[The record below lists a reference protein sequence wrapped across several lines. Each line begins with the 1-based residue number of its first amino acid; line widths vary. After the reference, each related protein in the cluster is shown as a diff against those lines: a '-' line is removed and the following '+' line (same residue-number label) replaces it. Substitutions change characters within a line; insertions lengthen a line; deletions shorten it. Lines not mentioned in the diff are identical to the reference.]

1 MSILKKAHEITK
13 NTVAF
18 FAARKEK
25 ISYQATFVLT
35 LKELKKNPDFMPV
48 YTDISDLS
56 AEEKMNLIMTNCEG
70 ALPEIVALTVREATS
85 KSWFGLL
92 NAYNKRNQNRENS
105 YRTIAYYEEKQA
117 RDAAAAVVKKI
128 REEAWAIFEKYR
140 PRLEHKN
147 EASFE
152 KKGDQWFV
160 RAIGKQTGDTVIV
173 ITATKGKTKRIVLGA
188 KVPRSKDLFEVFSQ
202 ETIENRMIY
211 QAPDLT
217 GVKAEVK
224 KVVLELIENE
234 IKDIEIKLFK
244 ARYNVGMTD
253 WQDYKDFV
261 ESGNRADDY

>member
-1 MSILKKAHEITK
+1 MNIFKRAHEITK

-25 ISYQATFVLT
+25 IDYQATFITT
-35 LKELKKNPDFMPV
+35 LKELKMNPDFMPIN
-48 YTDISDLS
+48 TDISSLS
-56 AEEKMNLIMTNCEG
+56 GEEKRELLMKSFPG
-70 ALPEIVALTVREATS
+70 ALPEIVDLTVREAAGKT
-85 KSWFGLL
+85 WFALV
-92 NAYNKRNQNRENS
+92 NAYNKRNENRENS
-105 YRTIAYYEEKQA
+105 YRMIAYYEEKQA

-173 ITATKGKTKRIVLGA
+173 ITATTGKTKRVVLGA

-202 ETIENRMIY
+202 ETIENRIIAKM
-211 QAPDLT
+211 PDLT

-224 KVVLELIENE
+224 KIVLELMENE
-234 IKDIEIKLFK
+234 MKELELETRGE
-244 ARYNVGMTD
+244 AGMTKED
-253 WQDYKDFV
+253 WADYKNFV
-261 ESGNRADDY
+261 ECGNLPSDY